1 MNALL
6 LDLPRDGASVDVA
19 RLGGDALLGVTA
31 ERIAAPQEPE
41 SAEPVIHSAKSIG
54 KLANL
59 AHSKSAV
66 RSSNVRKNS

>member
-1 MNALL
+1 MPHLIKNNERKTSISRSRHSTSMR
-6 LDLPRDGASVDVA
+6 PIESS
-19 RLGGDALLGVTA
+19 A
-31 ERIAAPQEPE
+31 ERIAPPHEPE

>member
-1 MNALL
+1 MR
-6 LDLPRDGASVDVA
+6 PIESS
-19 RLGGDALLGVTA
+19 A